1 MRRFDT
7 LLWDLDGTLLDFK
20 QSERYALGVCLAQ
33 YGVTMTEEMLARYS
47 AINEGYWKRLEL
59 GEITKQEL
67 LPGRF
72 RDFFAAEN
80 ITHIDPVSIQER
92 YQRELGTKTFYID
105 DSLELLIHLKELGY
119 RQYMVT
125 NGVVITQNIKMKNS
139 GFDRIVDG
147 VFISDELGF
156 EKPRAEFFE
165 KAFERIPDFH
175 RENAILIGDSL
186 TSDMRGANNAGVCAC
201 WYNPD
206 GKENDKGVTL
216 DYEID
221 NLQQLYTILGEEAYG
236 KI

>member
-1 MRRFDT
+1 
-7 LLWDLDGTLLDFK
+7 
-20 QSERYALGVCLAQ
+20 
-33 YGVTMTEEMLARYS
+33 
-47 AINEGYWKRLEL
+47 
-59 GEITKQEL
+59 
-67 LPGRF
+67 
-72 RDFFAAEN
+72 
-80 ITHIDPVSIQER
+80 
-92 YQRELGTKTFYID
+92 
-105 DSLELLIHLKELGY
+105 
-119 RQYMVT
+119 MVT

-165 KAFERIPDFH
+165 KAFERISDFQ
-175 RENAILIGDSL
+175 REKAILIGDSL

-216 DYEID
+216 DYEIE
-221 NLQQLYTILGEEAYG
+221 NLQQLYTVLGEEAYG